1 MWLLCT
7 EPPIGQAQASCDV
20 AHRGQLGDSVE
31 KRRNAYR
38 SVRQPKRER
47 RLLSAELGARSPTD
61 GDWTRFSEHPG
72 GNNIGSGKNGDGIG
86 GETGGGDRDR
96 ASRADRSD
104 KDAVKSAPRSASGKV
119 LHPYGI
125 LERAI
130 RSFRSDDDSVVSS
143 PGYAEPVWATE
154 VTDRNLASV
163 GSEPDAETK
172 RVDGDDNDA
181 NDEDGK
187 QMDSM
192 FIPLPNTM
200 PKRVFPWDTTTG
212 AIGLSHLERRLAFL
226 RRRKRLLQQAYK
238 ECGRITAIF
247 AKTFYLGTLFLPKWK
262 RDAIWAVYV
271 WCRRTD
277 DLVDGPRVRQRDE
290 SLRQTLTKWE
300 RRLQRVWSGYPRD
313 ALELA
318 LSDTVRKFPSLRM
331 DPFRDMIQGMLMDVD
346 RARYETFDE
355 LYLYCYRV
363 AGTVGLMA
371 LPILSIDPERCTS
384 EAEAVEPAIALGI
397 ALQLTNILR
406 DVGEDALR
414 GRIYLPLEEMRH
426 FGYSEEELFSGI
438 VNDRYQEL
446 IKFQIARVR
455 AYYRT
460 AEHGIAKLHP
470 DARLPIR
477 ASLDMYRQIL
487 DAIEE
492 NDYDNFHRRAYVSK
506 LKKALTLPVSWLRV
520 QDTEGTW
527 LGRLWGPFDRGFIQ
541 RPNG

>member
-1 MWLLCT
+1 LK
-7 EPPIGQAQASCDV
+7 
-20 AHRGQLGDSVE
+20 RG
-31 KRRNAYR
+31 
-38 SVRQPKRER
+38 R
-47 RLLSAELGARSPTD
+47 RLLTAELGARSPTD
-61 GDWTRFSEHPG
+61 DEWARSPQRDSGS
-72 GNNIGSGKNGDGIG
+72 NGSGRA
-86 GETGGGDRDR
+86 GEGAGADNANPCERDVLRRDER
-96 ASRADRSD
+96 AGKSR
-104 KDAVKSAPRSASGKV
+104 VKQEAFPSKV
-119 LHPYGI
+119 PHPYGI

-130 RSFRSDDDSVVSS
+130 RSFRSVDDKLAQPS
-143 PGYAEPVWATE
+143 GYGEPVLGADATE
-154 VTDRNLASV
+154 WRRAAADLAAGLENEADDGNNDTLRNGMYIS
-163 GSEPDAETK
+163 
-172 RVDGDDNDA
+172 
-181 NDEDGK
+181 
-187 QMDSM
+187 
-192 FIPLPNTM
+192 LPSTM

-212 AIGLSHLERRLAFL
+212 AIGLSHLERKIAFL
-226 RRRKRLLQQAYK
+226 RRRQRLLQQAYK
-238 ECGRITAIF
+238 ECGRITSVF

-262 RDAIWAVYV
+262 RNAIWAVYV

-290 SLRQTLTKWE
+290 SLRQTLADWE
-300 RRLQRVWSGYPRD
+300 RRLERVWAGYAQD

-318 LSDTVRKFPSLRM
+318 LFDTVRKFPSLRM

-371 LPILSIDPERCTS
+371 LPILGIDPERCSS
-384 EAEAVEPAIALGI
+384 EAEAVEPALALGI

-414 GRIYLPLEEMRH
+414 GRIYLPLEEIHH
-426 FGYSEEELFSGI
+426 FGYSEEELFAGI
-438 VNDRYQEL
+438 VNDKYQEL

-492 NDYDNFHRRAYVSK
+492 NDFDNFHRRAYVSK
-506 LKKALTLPVSWLRV
+506 LRKALTLPVSWLRV

-541 RPNG
+541 RPNE